1 MIALLMLPALS
12 YSQSKSEKYPKQT
25 VIGGD
30 TVVILSLS
38 QAVEMNESFLEMQ
51 SKIDS
56 INSLKDTLESLVVLK
71 QYEVQNINYKFDRVN
86 KQLDRRYIKEHRL
99 EVGRDIFLSV
109 SMITGF
115 VMMAN
120 YLNQQ

>member
-1 MIALLMLPALS
+1 MLPALS

-38 QAVEMNESFLEMQ
+38 QAVEMNQSFMEIK

-56 INSLKDTLESLVVLK
+56 VNSINDSLQSVVICEISENDKLRE
-71 QYEVQNINYKFDRVN
+71 EVIYSYQLINKEYK
-86 KQLDRRYIKEHRL
+86 KEHRL
-99 EVGRDIFLSV
+99 EVGKDIVLCLSV
-109 SMITGF
+109 VTGF
-115 VMMAN
+115 FFVTDW
-120 YLNQQ
+120 LNQQ

>member
-1 MIALLMLPALS
+1 MLPALS

-25 VIGGD
+25 VIGAD

-56 INSLKDTLESLVVLK
+56 INSFADTLKSVVILK
-71 QYEVQNINYKFDRVN
+71 QYEVQNINYQFDKVN
-86 KQLDRRYIKEHRL
+86 KQLDRRYVKEHRL
-99 EVGRDIFLSV
+99 EVGKDIVLCIGAV
-109 SMITGF
+109 TGF
-115 VMMAN
+115 IIASDL
-120 YLNQQ
+120 LNEK

>member
-1 MIALLMLPALS
+1 MLPALS

-25 VIGGD
+25 VINGD
-30 TVVILSLS
+30 TVIILSLS
-38 QAVEMNESFLEMQ
+38 QANEMNQSFIEMQ
-51 SKIDS
+51 AKLDS
-56 INSLKDTLESLVVLK
+56 INSVADTLKSVVIVK
-71 QYEVQNINYKFDRVN
+71 QNEAQNFEWQFNNATRE
-86 KQLDRRYIKEHRL
+86 LDKKYIRQHRL

-115 VMMAN
+115 VMITN

>member
-1 MIALLMLPALS
+1 MLPALS

-99 EVGRDIFLSV
+99 EVGKDIVLCLSV
-109 SMITGF
+109 VTGF
-115 VMMAN
+115 FFVTDW
-120 YLNQQ
+120 LNQQ

>member
-1 MIALLMLPALS
+1 MLPALS

-56 INSLKDTLESLVVLK
+56 INSVADTLKSVVILK
-71 QYEVQNINYKFDRVN
+71 QYEAQNFEWQFNNATRE
-86 KQLDRRYIKEHRL
+86 LDKRYIRQHRL

>member
-1 MIALLMLPALS
+1 MLPALS

-56 INSLKDTLESLVVLK
+56 INSVADTLKSVVILK
-71 QYEVQNINYKFDRVN
+71 QYEAQNFEWQFKKAKRDLD
-86 KQLDRRYIKEHRL
+86 KQYVREHRL
-99 EVGRDIFLSV
+99 EVGKDIVLCLSV
-109 SMITGF
+109 VTGF
-115 VMMAN
+115 VFVTDW
-120 YLNQQ
+120 LNQQ